1 MNYCS
6 IEDAWGTINCASNQ
20 FKEYMVK
27 TSSDNKVHNDLDTN
41 IEHFTEPKPEKI
53 KNKIKENIRV
63 YDLDNRID
71 ELNNCD
77 SFILHI
83 RNCRKCYNRM
93 KNQFKPQLIE
103 NFQGIIDENR
113 DTIVLILI
121 GISIL
126 LFFNLINNVTKN

>member
-6 IEDAWGTINCASNQ
+6 IEDAWGTSNCTSNQ
-20 FKEYMVK
+20 FKEYM
-27 TSSDNKVHNDLDTN
+27 TNTISDNKVQNDLDSN
-41 IEHFTEPKPEKI
+41 IKYFTDPKTK
-53 KNKIKENIRV
+53 KNKEKVKFYN
-63 YDLDNRID
+63 LDNRID
-71 ELNNCD
+71 ELNKCD
-77 SFILHI
+77 SFIIHI
-83 RNCRKCYNRM
+83 KNCRKCYNKM